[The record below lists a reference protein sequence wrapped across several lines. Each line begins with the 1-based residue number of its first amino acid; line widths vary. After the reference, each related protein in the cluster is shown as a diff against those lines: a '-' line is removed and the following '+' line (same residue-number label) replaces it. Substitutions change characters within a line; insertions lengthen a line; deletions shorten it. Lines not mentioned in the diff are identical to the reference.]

1 MEITGKVHCFF
12 EQSGTFKNEFIKL
25 GIPAEDYD
33 IQNNFGETDHV
44 VDLFKEIEDAY
55 DDKPSIF
62 DNISKDDLIMA
73 FFPCIHFCDA
83 KVMLFRGVHISQ
95 KGWSLEKI
103 MRTNIERAE
112 LREYF
117 FKTLL
122 RFVAVCSARGIRLI
136 IENPWNTSRQTFLQ
150 CNFIAPSLID
160 KNRCLRGDYFVKP
173 TAYWFINC
181 EHTIGSS
188 YQVNIHPK
196 IVYKQKDK
204 TQVTG
209 VCSEARS
216 MISPDYARN
225 FICDFIIGREQKH
238 SMKILFD

>member
-44 VDLFKEIEDAY
+44 ADLFAEIEKAY
-55 DDKPSIF
+55 DNKPSLF
-62 DNISKDDLIMA
+62 DSIRKDDLIVA

-83 KVMLFRGVHISQ
+83 KVMLFRGVSISQ

-103 MRTNIERAE
+103 MRTNVERAE

-122 RFVAVCSARGIRLI
+122 RFVAVCSAKGLRLI

-160 KNRCLRGDYFVKP
+160 TNRCLRGDYFVKP

-181 EHTIGSS
+181 EHTFGTS
-188 YQVNIHPK
+188 YQVNTKPK

-225 FICDFIIGREQKH
+225 FICDFIIGKEQKH
-238 SMKILFD
+238 SMKSLFD